1 MLAIV
6 TSLGST
12 SRMSDGGLLVIATM
26 LQKGALFV
34 NTICV
39 ASTTGLYEW
48 YYTIGL
54 MTSVTDPWY
63 S

>member
-1 MLAIV
+1 
-6 TSLGST
+6 
-12 SRMSDGGLLVIATM
+12 MSDGGLLVIATM